1 MSEDAET
8 IEKPKAKKASKTASS
23 AKAQRKKRTGEQL
36 KPFAFKPGQ
45 SGNPAG
51 PKPGYRQEFSRAFVA
66 DIAKD
71 FAKEGTKVIRR
82 VRMENPLGYLR
93 VCASL
98 VDQEINIKTPF
109 SHLDHLTDDQ
119 LRASIAELNERV
131 LHALATAGG
140 DVSRPPAPG
149 EPQQA
154 GQLPTLLKAT

>member
-1 MSEDAET
+1 MSETEAA
-8 IEKPKAKKASKTASS
+8 EKPKARK
-23 AKAQRKKRTGEQL
+23 AKATAKSEGKKPHRGTQNL
-36 KPFAFKPGQ
+36 KPFKPGQ

-51 PKPGYRQEFSRAFVA
+51 PKAGYRQEFSRSFVS

-109 SHLDHLTDDQ
+109 SHLDHLSDDE

-131 LHALATAGG
+131 LHALAAAGG

-154 GQLPTLLKAT
+154 GQLPTVLKAT

>member
-1 MSEDAET
+1 MSEADAA
-8 IEKPKAKKASKTASS
+8 EKPKVRKAKAS
-23 AKAQRKKRTGEQL
+23 AKSVGKKPHRGSGNL
-36 KPFAFKPGQ
+36 KPWKPGE

-51 PKPGYRQEFSRAFVA
+51 PKAGYRQEFSRSFVTG
-66 DIAKD
+66 IAQD
-71 FAKEGTKVIRR
+71 FAEHGVKVVER

-98 VDQEINIKTPF
+98 VDQEINVKTPF

-131 LHALATAGG
+131 LHALAAAGG

-149 EPQQA
+149 EPEQV
-154 GQLPTLLKAT
+154 GKLPTVLKAT

>member
-1 MSEDAET
+1 MTDQAEV
-8 IEKPKAKKASKTASS
+8 IEKPKARKAKATAKSKTKPPPNSL
-23 AKAQRKKRTGEQL
+23 KNL
-36 KPFAFKPGQ
+36 KPFKPGQ

-51 PKPGYRQEFSRAFVA
+51 PKAGYRQEFSRSFVS

-109 SHLDHLTDDQ
+109 SHLDHLSDDE

-131 LHALATAGG
+131 VQALSGAGG
-140 DVSRPPAPG
+140 KSSRDAAPG
-149 EPQQA
+149 QPQQV
-154 GQLPTLLKAT
+154 GRLPTVLKAT